1 MAKSTFVRL
10 SPRTSHAILPL
21 RSDPA
26 MIVLCSHESCGAV
39 LRVASADTPVTAVL
53 LADGDARY
61 FICPRCFRR
70 TELPHTAAPPLLDDE
85 RFADEPTRQSPTP
98 G

>member
-1 MAKSTFVRL
+1 
-10 SPRTSHAILPL
+10 
-21 RSDPA
+21 

-53 LADGDARY
+53 LADGGGRY

-70 TELPHTAAPPLLDDE
+70 TDLPDTAARRPLDDQ
-85 RFADEPTRQSPTP
+85 RHVDEPTRQPPTLS
-98 G
+98 

>member
-1 MAKSTFVRL
+1 MLALHPGPF
-10 SPRTSHAILPL
+10 
-21 RSDPA
+21 

-39 LRVASADTPVTAVL
+39 LRVSNADTPVTAVL

-70 TELPHTAAPPLLDDE
+70 TELPAAAARPPVADD
-85 RFADEPTRQSPTP
+85 RHFDQPIRPPSTP

>member
-1 MAKSTFVRL
+1 MANPTFVRL
-10 SPRTSHAILPL
+10 SARTTHAILRL
-21 RSDPA
+21 HSGPA

-39 LRVASADTPVTAVL
+39 LRVATADTLVTAVL
-53 LADGDARY
+53 LADGGGRY

>member
-1 MAKSTFVRL
+1 
-10 SPRTSHAILPL
+10 
-21 RSDPA
+21 

-39 LRVASADTPVTAVL
+39 LRVSSADTPVTAVL
-53 LADGDARY
+53 LTTGDARY

-70 TELPHTAAPPLLDDE
+70 TELPRLAAPPLLDG
-85 RFADEPTRQSPTP
+85 EPHVDGPRPAPSP

>member
-1 MAKSTFVRL
+1 
-10 SPRTSHAILPL
+10 
-21 RSDPA
+21 

-53 LADGDARY
+53 LAEGDARY

-70 TELPHTAAPPLLDDE
+70 TELPPAASQTPLADE
-85 RFADEPTRQSPTP
+85 RHVDTPGRLPPTP

>member
-1 MAKSTFVRL
+1 MLALHSGPF
-10 SPRTSHAILPL
+10 
-21 RSDPA
+21 

-39 LRVASADTPVTAVL
+39 LRVSSADTPVTAVL
-53 LADGDARY
+53 LTTGDARY

-70 TELPHTAAPPLLDDE
+70 TDLPRLAARPPLDDE
-85 RFADEPTRQSPTP
+85 RHVDGPRPASTR

>member
-1 MAKSTFVRL
+1 
-10 SPRTSHAILPL
+10 
-21 RSDPA
+21 

-53 LADGDARY
+53 LGDGGGRY

-70 TELPHTAAPPLLDDE
+70 TDLRHTAARTPLDGE
-85 RFADEPTRQSPTP
+85 RHVDEPMRQPPTL

>member
-1 MAKSTFVRL
+1 MPSCRTVRL
-10 SPRTSHAILPL
+10 FARTTRGMLALHYGPT
-21 RSDPA
+21 

-70 TELPHTAAPPLLDDE
+70 TELPLAAARPPLADE
-85 RFADEPTRQSPTP
+85 HHVDEPTRPPPAP